1 MQQNVTVNTRTA
13 SQQMNNVASTLRWT
27 LVSVEVTR
35 KKNWQNLYRIRTALR
50 SREVCQTR
58 VAALKKI
65 SLCAYLLKT

>member
-1 MQQNVTVNTRTA
+1 MLPVP
-13 SQQMNNVASTLRWT
+13 SDGHS
-27 LVSVEVTR
+27 LVLKLLE
-35 KKNWQNLYRIRTALR
+35 KKNWQNLYQGIRTALR